1 MQTQNQ
7 PENQNSHPA
16 HDLGQITKE
25 HARLM
30 QKCQICGT
38 PTWTDWQSQFIPFS
52 AGETCEHNHGP
63 QPGSR
68 EYIEALLDAL
78 EGMSLRT
85 NINALHRTCRGSY
98 RVTIAVS
105 AQWNEITVTL
115 KDGTGTVAT
124 GYVDRGHTKESRMDA
139 AQELRGLV
147 RGYLCR

>member
-7 PENQNSHPA
+7 PENQKSHPA

-30 QKCQICGT
+30 HECTICGT
-38 PTWTDWQSQFIPFS
+38 PTWKGWQQQFIPFS
-52 AGETCEHNHGP
+52 AGETCEQNHGP

-68 EYIEALLDAL
+68 EYVEALLDAL
-78 EGMSLRT
+78 DGMSLST
-85 NINALHRTCRGSY
+85 NVAALHRVCRGSY
-98 RVTIAVS
+98 FVTVALS
-105 AQWNEITVTL
+105 REHNEITVTL

-147 RGYLCR
+147 RVYLCR

>member
-7 PENQNSHPA
+7 PENQKSHPA

-30 QKCQICGT
+30 HECTICGT
-38 PTWTDWQSQFIPFS
+38 PTWKGWQQQFIPFS
-52 AGETCEHNHGP
+52 AGETCEQNHGP

-68 EYIEALLDAL
+68 EYVEALLDAL
-78 EGMSLRT
+78 EGKNLRK
-85 NINALHRTCRGSY
+85 NIEALNRQTRGSY

-115 KDGTGTVAT
+115 RDGHAIIAK

-147 RGYLCR
+147 RVYLCR